1 MAVAGCGT
9 LFNLL
14 ARSRP
19 RHLHATGAVPGQL
32 SFGAVAW
39 RTRACGPDPAATR
52 RLRSCG
58 EPGRP
63 SGTRGGGAARTLG
76 ESSDIDCL
84 SVCLSVCL
92 HCAAAESQRSLRSCE
107 MDPLLFETNWSA
119 PVARNKCP
127 LGTAEV
133 CPPRLVPF
141 CHESKTG
148 SKTARPAQGT
158 ARSPIAEHLH
168 SQPAW

>member
-1 MAVAGCGT
+1 MAGCGT

-107 MDPLLFETNWSA
+107 IRSSFAFRDELVSSQSPVINA
-119 PVARNKCP
+119 PSE
-127 LGTAEV
+127 TAEV
-133 CPPRLVPF
+133 CAPRLVPF

-168 SQPAW
+168 SRPAW